1 MPAKRVLIIQQQA
14 QPAQALTRHF
24 RSRGDQVWEA
34 WEIGQAE
41 ALFKQIRPHLILLDL
56 HFPGEDWL
64 EFLRHIQTADP
75 KVKVILTNQ
84 YPDVQREM
92 LAKSNGFHVFL
103 RQPFQARWIEQALR
117 RLEAVDVPT
126 QPRQQPSPAP
136 LPVSQPPAVKVPVRL
151 KITLPYLILALLFAL
166 ASAYIVTQVVIESVQ
181 DRFFNQLVAAGRQTT
196 DWMVREEDRLLATL
210 RLIANT
216 QGIAEAVQAGDS
228 EQLRLLSLPDVSRWW
243 FEKIL
248 NLARGAGLLLRPLGK
263 LALGADLP
271 DNDAWGQVNNLF
283 KTLDKVRSILADP
296 DMSSLRLVIN
306 AEKMVIKETQ
316 RTYTYLSL
324 YGYPTDAVICNRII
338 PDSVTD
344 PYFAAWKDSQAQNL
358 KLITEAFGELPLFK
372 APLFQHEMGGF
383 DALRTLADALYGD
396 SNPAQLL
403 FRGQTHN
410 IASDGQNGYYLRVP
424 LPFADKTD
432 MDVFRSTDELTLRV
446 GPYRRNIVLP
456 YALHHLEIV
465 DAKFDES
472 TLSIHFA
479 AA

>member
-1 MPAKRVLIIQQQA
+1 MRIIVHTGKGGVGKTSISA
-14 QPAQALTRHF
+14 AT
-24 RSRGDQVWEA
+24 
-34 WEIGQAE
+34 
-41 ALFKQIRPHLILLDL
+41 
-56 HFPGEDWL
+56 
-64 EFLRHIQTADP
+64 
-75 KVKVILTNQ
+75 
-84 YPDVQREM
+84 
-92 LAKSNGFHVFL
+92 
-103 RQPFQARWIEQALR
+103 ALR
-117 RLEAVDVPT
+117 CAEMGLRTIVISTDTAHSLADSLDVKIGPEPVQIHDHLWAQEVDARYSMEKYWGRFQQYMVSLFT
-126 QPRQQPSPAP
+126 QRGA
-136 LPVSQPPAVKVPVRL
+136 
-151 KITLPYLILALLFAL
+151 
-166 ASAYIVTQVVIESVQ
+166 Q
-181 DRFFNQLVAAGRQTT
+181 D
-196 DWMVREEDRLLATL
+196 
-210 RLIANT
+210 I
-216 QGIAEAVQAGDS
+216 IAEEVTILPGLEEGAHLLWINKFVEDNEHDVLVVDAAPTA
-228 EQLRLLSLPDVSRWW
+228 ETLRLLSLPDVSRWW

-248 NLARGAGLLLRPLGK
+248 SLARGAGLLLRPLGK

-283 KTLDKVRSILADP
+283 KTLDRVRGILADP

-403 FRGQTHN
+403 FRGQTHS
-410 IASDGQNGYYLRVP
+410 IAPDGQNGYYLRVS

-432 MDVFRSTDELTLRV
+432 MDVFRSADELTLRV